1 METNQIVQK
10 LEKMRKQRL
19 LYGKIILACILINI
33 PLLIFGSGIISIVG
47 MILLIGGTVIFAN
60 LSGKVTEGYKKLYK
74 ENFVISILKEKFDD
88 VIYDYKRG
96 LDKNQVEQFG
106 LTSMGN
112 RFSSED
118 YIKGSYKGIGFE
130 QSEVRIEHKGRNDDT
145 ASIYFTGR
153 MIAFDF
159 PYKEVKS
166 VQVFTERFPH
176 KGTPNINYTMKSVL
190 MESADFNK
198 RFDVLAAEEV
208 EAFYVLTP
216 QFMEKVDF
224 LKEKFNHVAMNFQGN
239 KLYVGIWSGVDAF
252 DGDISR
258 TINYYDEKATIMAD
272 VRVITDIIDVLGMM
286 KEE

>member
-1 METNQIVQK
+1 METNEIVQK

-19 LYGKIILACILINI
+19 LYGKLILVCMIINI
-33 PLLIFGSGIISIVG
+33 PLIMFGSGIVFFVG
-47 MILLIGGTVIFAN
+47 IFIIIGGTVIFAN
-60 LSGKVTEGYKKLYK
+60 LSGKVTEEYKKLYK
-74 ENFVISILKEKFDD
+74 ENFVVSILKEKFDN

-96 LDKNQVEQFG
+96 LDKNYVEQFG

-153 MIAFDF
+153 MIVFDF

-176 KGTPNINYTMKSVL
+176 KGTPKINYTMKSVL
-190 MESADFNK
+190 MESADFKK